1 MNDVSIGFS
10 VPVWL
15 AILIIV
21 AGFAFA
27 WWSYRT
33 TLPPVSPARRR
44 TLIAL
49 RTVGI
54 TLLLLALFELI
65 LSSVGVQTEDP
76 LVMAAFDNSESMTL
90 TGTGDTRIAE
100 AKAGME
106 MLFESDLSDRILP
119 FRVSDSVRRFSPA
132 ALDSIAS
139 AAGPETNISALFDVA
154 SDSIRSRNLG
164 AIVLFTDGR
173 YNSGPN
179 PAFEAERLGL
189 PVFVVGLGDSVEPRD
204 LSMEQLFTNELAY
217 VGTEQPVQ
225 IRIRSA
231 GYDQRTA
238 QLVLRD
244 DNGVVAQQQITIL
257 PGVNEYTASFLWTPK
272 SEGTARL
279 TASVQQFDDELTG
292 RNNAQSSLVK
302 VRSNKRRYL
311 MISGSPNPDFAF
323 LRRRLSRNPEVELV
337 TFVQRNGSAFL
348 EGNLSP
354 SSFQDAE
361 TVVLIDYPTRESK
374 PETVAMIASAVRRG
388 NIPLL
393 TILGANVDYQK
404 LATLEDLLPVRIG
417 RSRPNESQVFTDIT
431 PTGQSHPATGF
442 SDSGAWSRMPP
453 IFKSETTFS
462 IRPEAELLA
471 TARIGSSPL
480 DEPLIVSR
488 KLGKSRSLMI
498 TGYGIWRWDLIGEG
512 QAAAG
517 GREELDVLDNFAQ
530 ATLRWLAVREEEQ
543 QVRIETSKEI
553 YNLGESVRFLGQVYD
568 ESYQPLN
575 NAEVRVRID
584 GPEGPTELTLAP
596 GGSGRYEGILSNLP
610 AGDYRFNGQATVGG
624 ETIGSDAGRFVIDEI
639 GIEFVQTSMNVAFLR
654 ALAERTGGKFYTF
667 DQLGT
672 LADDIEEHRKF
683 APRSI
688 ERAEEWSMRESIW
701 FLIAALA
708 CFAVE
713 WFIRKRSGML

>member
-119 FRVSDSVRRFSPA
+119 FRFSDSVRRFSPA

-354 SSFQDAE
+354 SSF
-361 TVVLIDYPTRESK
+361 
-374 PETVAMIASAVRRG
+374 
-388 NIPLL
+388 
-393 TILGANVDYQK
+393 
-404 LATLEDLLPVRIG
+404 
-417 RSRPNESQVFTDIT
+417 
-431 PTGQSHPATGF
+431 
-442 SDSGAWSRMPP
+442 
-453 IFKSETTFS
+453 
-462 IRPEAELLA
+462 
-471 TARIGSSPL
+471 
-480 DEPLIVSR
+480 
-488 KLGKSRSLMI
+488 
-498 TGYGIWRWDLIGEG
+498 
-512 QAAAG
+512 
-517 GREELDVLDNFAQ
+517 
-530 ATLRWLAVREEEQ
+530 
-543 QVRIETSKEI
+543 
-553 YNLGESVRFLGQVYD
+553 
-568 ESYQPLN
+568 
-575 NAEVRVRID
+575 
-584 GPEGPTELTLAP
+584 
-596 GGSGRYEGILSNLP
+596 
-610 AGDYRFNGQATVGG
+610 
-624 ETIGSDAGRFVIDEI
+624 
-639 GIEFVQTSMNVAFLR
+639 
-654 ALAERTGGKFYTF
+654 
-667 DQLGT
+667 
-672 LADDIEEHRKF
+672 
-683 APRSI
+683 
-688 ERAEEWSMRESIW
+688 
-701 FLIAALA
+701 
-708 CFAVE
+708 
-713 WFIRKRSGML
+713 